1 MVFIAIVVLIGCYFF
16 FKKGK
21 KETNNIAI
29 ELPSHWHTLLVS
41 NVLFY
46 KKLNSNNQ
54 LYFRK
59 RVFSFLNSV
68 IIESVSFKLTELDK
82 LLVASSAVIPIFN
95 FKNWNYPNISTVILY
110 PDYFNEELDF
120 SKNAEKRII
129 GGLVGN
135 GRFEDQMILSK
146 KALYHGFSNKTDKGN
161 TGIHEFVHLLDKLDG
176 TIDGVPT
183 LLIKNNNIAPWIDL
197 MHTKMEAINNNVSD
211 IRKYGGTSKEE
222 FFAVVSE
229 YFFERPKLLKRKHP
243 ELFEMLEDCFGSKH
257 TA

>member
-1 MVFIAIVVLIGCYFF
+1 MVFLAVVVLIGFYFF
-16 FKKGK
+16 LKKGK
-21 KETNNIAI
+21 KGTKNISNEI
-29 ELPSHWHTLLVS
+29 PSHWHTLLTG

-46 KKLNSNNQ
+46 KKLNNTDQ
-54 LYFRK
+54 LRFRK

-68 IIESVSFKLTELDK
+68 VVESVSFKLTELDK

-95 FKNWNYPNISTVILY
+95 FNNWNYPNISTVILY

-135 GRFEDQMILSK
+135 GRFENQMILSK

-161 TGIHEFVHLLDKLDG
+161 TGVHEFVHLLDKLDG

-183 LLIKNNNIAPWIDL
+183 LLIKNNNIAPWVDL
-197 MHTKMEAINNNVSD
+197 MYIKMEAINKNASD

-243 ELFEMLEDCFGSKH
+243 ELFVMLENCFGSKQ
-257 TA
+257 TT